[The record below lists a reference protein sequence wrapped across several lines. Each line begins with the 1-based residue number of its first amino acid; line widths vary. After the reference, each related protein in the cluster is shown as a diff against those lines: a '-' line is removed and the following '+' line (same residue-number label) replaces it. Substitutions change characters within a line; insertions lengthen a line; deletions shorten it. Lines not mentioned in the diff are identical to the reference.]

1 MSVFAIADLHLSLG
15 EKKPMDI
22 FRGWNNYVERLT
34 ENWNSVVEDTDT
46 VIVPG
51 DISWAMKLEETETDF
66 RFINDNLKGGK
77 IFLKGNHDYWWNT
90 LGKMNRFLSEKGLDR
105 IRIVNNNAYLVEGI
119 SVTGTRGWINDGTE
133 EADAKVLNREEGRL
147 RMSAAE
153 GVKLGGEL
161 IAFIHYPPLFNG
173 EKNEYILRVIKEF
186 GIKRCYYGHIH
197 GRDGHEKAFIGEY
210 DGTEYRMISAD
221 YIGFMPVR
229 IN

>member
-1 MSVFAIADLHLSLG
+1 MSVYAIADLHLSLG
-15 EKKPMDI
+15 EEKPMDI
-22 FRGWNNYVERLT
+22 FRGWHNYVERLT

-51 DISWAMKLEETETDF
+51 DISWAMKLEDAETDF
-66 RFINDNLKGGK
+66 RYINDRLKGSK

-90 LGKMNRFLSEKGLDR
+90 LGKMRRFLAEKGLDR
-105 IRIVNNNAYLVEGI
+105 IRIINNNAYLAEGI
-119 SVTGTRGWINDGTE
+119 SVVGTRGWINDGTE
-133 EADAKVLNREEGRL
+133 EADIKVLNREEGRL

-161 IAFIHYPPLFNG
+161 AAFIHYPPLYDG

-197 GRDGHEKAFIGEY
+197 GRAGHDKAFIGEY
-210 DGTEYRMISAD
+210 EGTAYSLISAD
-221 YIGFMPVR
+221 YLGFMPVK

>member
-15 EKKPMDI
+15 GKKPMDI

-34 ENWNSVVEDTDT
+34 ENWNSVVEDNDT
-46 VIVPG
+46 VVIPG

-66 RFINDNLKGGK
+66 RFINDRLKGSK

-90 LGKMNRFLSEKGLDR
+90 LGKMNRFLAEKGLDR
-105 IRIVNNNAYLVEGI
+105 IRIISNNAYLAEGI
-119 SVTGTRGWINDGTE
+119 SIVGTRGWINDGTE

-161 IAFIHYPPLFNG
+161 VAFIHYPPLYNG

-197 GRDGHEKAFIGEY
+197 GRQGHERAFTGEY
-210 DGTEYRMISAD
+210 EGTGYSMISAD
-221 YIGFMPVR
+221 YLGFMPVK

>member
-22 FRGWNNYVERLT
+22 FRGWANYVERLT
-34 ENWNSVVEDTDT
+34 ENWNSVVSDTDT

-66 RFINDNLKGGK
+66 RYINDKLSGSK

-90 LGKMNRFLSEKGLDR
+90 LGKMNRYLSEKGLDR
-105 IRIVNNNAYLVEGI
+105 IRILNNNAFLVEGI
-119 SVTGTRGWINDGTE
+119 SVVGTRGWINDGTE
-133 EADAKVLNREEGRL
+133 EADLKVLNREEGRL

-161 IAFIHYPPLFNG
+161 TAFLHYPPLYGG
-173 EKNEYILRVIKEF
+173 ETNEFILRVIKEF
-186 GIKRCYYGHIH
+186 GIKRCCYGHIH
-197 GRDGHEKAFIGEY
+197 GRALHEKAFIGEY
-210 DGTEYRMISAD
+210 EGTEYRMISAD
-221 YIGFMPVR
+221 YLGFMPVK

>member
-66 RFINDNLKGGK
+66 RFINDNLKGDK

-119 SVTGTRGWINDGTE
+119 SVTGTRGWINDGSE
-133 EADAKVLNREEGRL
+133 EADVKVLNREEGRL

-173 EKNEYILRVIKEF
+173 ERNEYILRVIKEF

-197 GRDGHEKAFIGEY
+197 GRDGHEKAFTGEY